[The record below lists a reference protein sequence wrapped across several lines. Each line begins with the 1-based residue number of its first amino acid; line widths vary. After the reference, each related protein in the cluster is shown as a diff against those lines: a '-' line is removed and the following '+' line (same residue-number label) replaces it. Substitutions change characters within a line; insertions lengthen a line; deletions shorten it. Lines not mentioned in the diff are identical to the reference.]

1 MDAMTLTTTAFAEGQ
16 ERAPLVKVIHV
27 VILQWMLLWIGVS
40 QGVRVVFFHQDRLRV
55 LIQVNVK
62 RRGFKKIVFHRQ
74 ITFLSFF
81 IYDTFRSLIK
91 WFNKKGPRYRGTL
104 KDYLSEYTAVRVT
117 FYSVDTFP
125 MSFLLRV
132 SIFLETT
139 ARAAEIPS
147 SVSPPTIE
155 NILNADSV
163 LNCTSLSIP

>member
-1 MDAMTLTTTAFAEGQ
+1 L
-16 ERAPLVKVIHV
+16 
-27 VILQWMLLWIGVS
+27 
-40 QGVRVVFFHQDRLRV
+40 
-55 LIQVNVK
+55 
-62 RRGFKKIVFHRQ
+62 
-74 ITFLSFF
+74 ITFLPFSYITLFVF
-81 IYDTFRSLIK
+81 LSNDSM
-91 WFNKKGPRYRGTL
+91 KKGPRYRSTL

-117 FYSVDTFP
+117 FCSVDTFP